1 MKNLFFS
8 ITTLAVFLVTS
19 VGLWGQSL
27 SQAKQSIQ
35 NDLKAATEE
44 YAQLQAKIRDEK
56 IPLSR
61 EMNQL
66 ERESREKQRELEQ
79 ILRRRDASQST
90 LIELTDQISQ
100 IRENI
105 GYMDNLLNDFNR
117 RFEATINIAEKQLY
131 QEQIDTVKRNA
142 EGTGAGVSQQDMFQ
156 AQGNVVKL
164 AIDRLEAVTGGRI
177 FNGSAIVP
185 GGASKEGTF
194 VITGPAAFFASSD
207 GAEAGLVDR
216 RQPTRPKILNIGF
229 IPEISEVANSGAG
242 RLPQDPTLNDAV
254 VIKTT
259 QTTWQDELEAG
270 GVWIWPII
278 AFFVLSI
285 LIGIYKLFTIFAVST
300 PNEAVLQEILN
311 LVNEGKKDEAMQK
324 AQSVKGPFGLL
335 LVDAV
340 TFSGDSRELLEE
352 VLYERMLETQPKM
365 ESLLPFIAVTA
376 ATAPLLGLLG
386 TVTGMIN
393 TFEQIT
399 LFGTSDASKLAG
411 GISEALITTKY
422 GLITAI
428 PALIIHALLARR
440 AQGVMATMEKYSAAF
455 VNGLDIQKS
464 ES

>member
-1 MKNLFFS
+1 MKKLIFS
-8 ITTLAVFLVTS
+8 ITTFTGLLLAS

-27 SQAKQSIQ
+27 SQAKESIQ
-35 NDLKAATEE
+35 ADLEAATEE
-44 YAQLQAKIRDEK
+44 YAELQAQIREEK

-66 ERESREKQRELEQ
+66 EREAREKQRELEQ
-79 ILRRRDASQST
+79 VLRRRDASQST
-90 LIELTDQISQ
+90 LIELTNQIGQ
-100 IRENI
+100 IQENI
-105 GYMDNLLNDFNR
+105 DYMDNLLNDFNR

-131 QEQIDTVKRNA
+131 QDQIDQVKINA
-142 EGTGAGVSQQDMFQ
+142 EGTGADISRQEMFED
-156 AQGNVVKL
+156 QGQVVKL
-164 AIDRLEAVTGGRI
+164 ALDRIEAVIGGRT
-177 FNGSAIVP
+177 FSGNAIVE
-185 GGASKEGTF
+185 GGERKEGAF
-194 VITGPAAFFASSD
+194 VITGPAAYFTSSD
-207 GAEAGLVDR
+207 GVNAGLVDR
-216 RQPTRPKILNIGF
+216 RQPTRPNILNIGF
-229 IPEISEVANSGAG
+229 AAQINEVANTGAG
-242 RLPQDPTLNDAV
+242 VLPQDPTLNDAI
-254 VIKTT
+254 VITLT

-270 GVWIWPII
+270 GVWIWPIVG
-278 AFFVLSI
+278 FFILSI
-285 LIGIYKLFTIFAVST
+285 LIGIYKFFAIFAVST
-300 PNEAVLQEILN
+300 PNEVVLQEILN
-311 LVNEGKKDEAMQK
+311 LVNDGKKDEAMKK

-428 PALIIHALLARR
+428 PALIFHALLARR

-455 VNGLDIQKS
+455 VNGLDYSKS